1 MTPVRLP
8 AAIPV
13 WLDFASDAELEAL
26 LRLVVEAVERRG
38 FRSTV
43 TYLKP
48 AA

>member
-1 MTPVRLP
+1 
-8 AAIPV
+8 
-13 WLDFASDAELEAL
+13 L